1 MPCHAPHRTAPHR
14 TAHRFHPAPL
24 ASQVHRQVASRR
36 AECLRH
42 GHIPSQRCQP
52 AVPVQC
58 PCGGCPGRIRK
69 AGRVKQGWLLYLVH
83 LFARCYDWDL
93 ETSPLSRDLLA
104 PDPPIHSLLRW
115 PTSRCTS
122 RQNRT
127 DRVALTTGILY
138 HQVHHKRPLPGPSAP
153 TVK

>member
-1 MPCHAPHRTAPHR
+1 MLCIRYVPYLRYLLCTYHHHACTCSHTSVRSAICHRSSAICQPPSANPHLPSAISLSIGGSTPYSIHAMPCTASHRTAPHR

-69 AGRVKQGWLLYLVH
+69 AGRVKQG
-83 LFARCYDWDL
+83 
-93 ETSPLSRDLLA
+93 
-104 PDPPIHSLLRW
+104 
-115 PTSRCTS
+115 
-122 RQNRT
+122 
-127 DRVALTTGILY
+127 
-138 HQVHHKRPLPGPSAP
+138 
-153 TVK
+153 